1 MPRRWRGTREFAV
14 RDDQGHTV
22 DFGERRSSAV
32 KNPLAPRR
40 AVDDAARVIAEAI
53 LGFVGRIPPTAEL
66 TSDAPLDRARSI
78 AGAAATRAAIT
89 AGSLALPPGP
99 LGWLTILPELVAI
112 WKIQTKMVAD
122 IAGAF
127 GQQAFLTREQMIYC
141 LFRHTA
147 AQAVRDLVV
156 RVGERFLVRRLSL
169 RGTQSIAQKVGVRV
183 TQRAIGKGVS
193 RWLPIVGALGVA
205 GYAYYDTAQ
214 VARTAIE
221 LFQGEI
227 ETESDPLLPH
237 DD

>member
-1 MPRRWRGTREFAV
+1 MR
-14 RDDQGHTV
+14 
-22 DFGERRSSAV
+22 
-32 KNPLAPRR
+32 NPLSPRR
-40 AVDDAARVIAEAI
+40 AVDEGARVIAEAI
-53 LGFVGRIPPTAEL
+53 LGFIGRIPRTEET
-66 TSDAPLDRARSI
+66 TSDAPLDRARAI
-78 AGAAATRAAIT
+78 ATSAATRAAIT

-127 GQQAFLTREQMIYC
+127 GQQASLTREQMIYC

-156 RVGERFLVRRLSL
+156 RVGERFLVRRVSL
-169 RGTQSIAQKVGVRV
+169 RGAEAIAQKVGVRV

-214 VARTAIE
+214 VARTATE
-221 LFQGEI
+221 LFQREI
-227 ETESDPLLPH
+227 EMESLPPH
-237 DD
+237 DA